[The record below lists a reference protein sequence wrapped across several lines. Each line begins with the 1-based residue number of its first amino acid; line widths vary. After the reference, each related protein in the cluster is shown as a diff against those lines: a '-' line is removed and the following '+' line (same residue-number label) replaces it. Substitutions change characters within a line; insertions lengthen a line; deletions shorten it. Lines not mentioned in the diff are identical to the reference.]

1 MSLFTFLVQLSD
13 GIIHLI
19 LVIIFQMG
27 FGTLYVATL
36 RTVEM
41 VKKSTTKYVCS
52 LKLLRN
58 VHSTYYNVTVK
69 FVLTVVYRVK
79 KLARNEQIVKT
90 GHPTEFYRQSGYIVN
105 YLTKNAL
112 LARGLI
118 LLVVV
123 ADAYFK
129 K

>member
-1 MSLFTFLVQLSD
+1 VQLSD

-19 LVIIFQMG
+19 LVIIFQIG
-27 FGTLYVATL
+27 FGTLYAATL

-41 VKKSTTKYVCS
+41 GKKSTTKYVCS

-105 YLTKNAL
+105 YLFL
-112 LARGLI
+112 ES
-118 LLVVV
+118 
-123 ADAYFK
+123 
-129 K
+129 